1 MSRRAALLLPLA
13 TCLLLAAQSL
23 PAAAAPTGSF
33 VQAPGDPGAVV
44 ALRDRVAGRAGGAAL
59 APLVVGGAPAAPG
72 SWPAAVSPNVVAG
85 IDGGDDLAGHVCG
98 GTLIAATWVLTAAHC
113 VESGGYPVAPG
124 HLEVVAGRLR
134 LREPGGSRHG
144 IAAVHVAGGWDPAS
158 LRNDLALLRLST
170 PVPVAPAR
178 LFGPDDAAA
187 RPPASG
193 TTGAADGVTVLGW
206 GSTAPGYGEE
216 LLSDPLLQLDMPLW
230 SAGLCAAG
238 STSWDE
244 ATQVCAGPRPGDT
257 PADSCRGDSGGPL
270 VRRAADGS
278 WRLLGV
284 VSYGALQCATP
295 GRPGYYTWVPAFAEA
310 IAALVPSAA
319 PGAAP
324 PPTAAPAPAPGHA
337 PRRLAGATRYETAAR
352 ISADAFA
359 PGVPVAFVA
368 TGSGFP
374 DALGGGAA
382 AAALGGPVLLTDGAS
397 LPPATR
403 EELTRLQPA
412 RIAVLGGAAAVS
424 EAVVAELSRLAP
436 VERVAGDSRYA
447 TIARLSARTFP
458 AGAAVADVATGAD
471 FPDALGAAAAAG
483 ADRRAGPAD
492 RRPRPG
498 ARDRRRARA
507 PATRPHRRPGRPARR
522 RRRRGRRPRAP
533 RPRRAGRRGHAL
545 RDRRAGV
552 GHRLPHRRAGGVPGD
567 GGGLPRR
574 PGRRGGGG
582 RPGRAGLA
590 HPSRRPA
597 RRDRRRAR
605 APATGPHRG
614 RRRRGGGV
622 RRGPGAGP
630 RLRHRGRMNARP
642 GGPATRATA
651 TRR

>member
-72 SWPAAVSPNVVAG
+72 SWPAAVSLNVVAG

-324 PPTAAPAPAPGHA
+324 PPTAAPAPAPRHA
-337 PRRLAGATRYETAAR
+337 PRRLAGATRYETAGR

-447 TIARLSARTFP
+447 TIARLSARTCP
-458 AGAAVADVATGAD
+458 AGAAVAYVATGAD

-483 ADRRAGPAD
+483 ATGGPVLLT
-492 RRPRPG
+492 G
-498 ARDRRRARA
+498 AHALAPETAAELARL
-507 PATRPHRRPGRPARR
+507 RPARIVVLGGPLAVADAVVADL
-522 RRRRGRRPRAP
+522 GRLAP
-533 RPRRAGRRGHAL
+533 VERVAGDTRFATAARVSATAFPTGAPVAYLATGADFPDAL
-545 RDRRAGV
+545 
-552 GHRLPHRRAGGVPGD
+552 
-567 GGGLPRR
+567 GGGAAAGALGGPVLLTRPDALP
-574 PGRRGGGG
+574 
-582 RPGRAGLA
+582 AETAAELA
-590 HPSRRPA
+590 RLRPA
-597 RRDRRRAR
+597 RIVVVGGAAAVSDAVLEQVRGY
-605 APATGPHRG
+605 ATG
-614 RRRRGGGV
+614 
-622 RRGPGAGP
+622 A
-630 RLRHRGRMNARP
+630 A
-642 GGPATRATA
+642 
-651 TRR
+651 